1 MKFIK
6 TDMAKV
12 CAVIGGI
19 MLKKISLFFY
29 AVPTPLAGLA
39 LGIASLGLGLENS
52 LSLQSYM
59 QIATAFVSAMLIFL
73 VLAKYVLHPVLFVK
87 DISHPVLGSILPTL
101 AMSIMLQSKTVNMF
115 YPFFAEKMWFFGVG
129 LHLFLFGSF
138 LMCRMLDFKL
148 SQMVPS
154 WFVPF
159 VGFGIAAVTIP
170 NSAYYSFAYWLMIL
184 GLINYAFLLPIMYYR
199 LIFLKEIENAFKP
212 TIAILAAPA
221 SLILYA
227 YLNLEPNPS
236 LLLAA
241 LLFGIAVLMT
251 VIVYFSFFHLLRL
264 PFSPAFA
271 AYTFPM
277 AVGAGALMKAA
288 ERLAEYPLLLEYGR
302 QIRIL
307 ANVEL
312 AIATAVVVFV
322 CLGYVQYY
330 ARAWYAMLA
339 AKRLANKK
347 CLDRECLECFSNC

>member
-1 MKFIK
+1 MK
-6 TDMAKV
+6 
-12 CAVIGGI
+12 GGT
-19 MLKKISLFFY
+19 MLKKIFLFFY

-39 LGIASLGLGLENS
+39 LGIASLGLGLENT
-52 LSLQSYM
+52 LSLQSFI
-59 QIATAFVSAMLIFL
+59 QIATAFVPVLLTFL
-73 VLAKYVLHPVLFVK
+73 VLAKYVLHPVLFAK
-87 DISHPVLGSILPTL
+87 DISHAVTGSILPTL

-115 YPFFAEKMWFFGVG
+115 YPFFAEKMWLFGVG
-129 LHLFLFGSF
+129 LHLFLFVAF
-138 LMCRMLDFKL
+138 LICRMLDFKL
-148 SQMVPS
+148 SHMVPS

-170 NSAYYSFAYWLMIL
+170 NNAYYSFAYWLMIL

-212 TIAILAAPA
+212 TIAVLAAPA

-227 YLNLEPNPS
+227 YLSLEAHPS
-236 LLLAA
+236 LLLSA

-251 VIVYFSFFHLLRL
+251 VIVYFAFFHLLRL

-277 AVGAGALMKAA
+277 AVGAGALMKTA
-288 ERLAEYPLLLEYGR
+288 ERLAEYPLLLEYAR
-302 QIRIL
+302 QIRIV

-312 AIATAVVVFV
+312 AIATAVVLFV
-322 CLGYVQYY
+322 CFGYVRYY
-330 ARAWYAMLA
+330 LQAWHAMLT

-347 CLDRECLECFSNC
+347 CIDKECLECFSNC